1 MNKKLVKVLSA
12 ILCLSMCL
20 AMFAGC
26 SSKTETPATP
36 AATAG
41 APAPSQEADDGIL
54 GNMYLK
60 GLPIVKEQE
69 SFSMLLSFGGS
80 NDPNEMQLHKQLEEM
95 TNIKVNYTA
104 VSSAAKS
111 ERKSTVFASGEY
123 PDTMGGALLTDTEV
137 VTYGA
142 QGVFIPL
149 EDLIAQ
155 YAPNLQSILDEN
167 PDMVNKLTAPDGHIY
182 SLPMINY
189 RSVWP
194 SAETYVADQLLFNKD
209 WLAAV
214 GKEVPTTIDE
224 FYDVLVAFRDGD
236 PNGNGIKDEIPFTF
250 IHKGWGEGLKS
261 MFGMFGFVDNT
272 NHIMIEDGKVICT
285 ANTEAYKEA
294 IQFFSKLYKEGL
306 MDSECFTHDKQAYIA
321 KCAQEPTVVGSLIT
335 YAGYNEFG
343 LQRVKEEYVA
353 ALPMKGASG
362 EQLWSKEESGFWR
375 NRLVI
380 TCAAEHPEMIMRWAD
395 NLYDP
400 EISVQ
405 VTYGPYGLN
414 IEKNAEGT
422 IDMLPAPE
430 GMSTDQFLLTGTTR
444 AIPYAVIGD
453 IVDKINID
461 ESMQYKNEISKL
473 MAPFCT
479 QEYYPMVYNTAEETE
494 TLSITGTPITTFI
507 DQKQAQWISGQA
519 DINAEWE
526 GYLDQLNKMGLDQ
539 VLEVRQQ
546 AYDRYYGK

>member
-1 MNKKLVKVLSA
+1 MNRKLTKVLA
-12 ILCLSMCL
+12 GILCVCLCASMV
-20 AMFAGC
+20 FAGC
-26 SSKTETPATP
+26 SQKQKD
-36 AATAG
+36 
-41 APAPSQEADDGIL
+41 PSPNSTDTTQAQTVEGMK
-54 GNMYLK
+54 GNMYLE
-60 GLPIVKEQE
+60 GLPIVEEKE
-69 SFSMLLSFGGS
+69 SFSMLLSFSGNG
-80 NDPNEMQLHKQLEEM
+80 DPNEMELHKRLEEM
-95 TNIKVNYTA
+95 TNVHVEYEA
-104 VSSAAKS
+104 VASSAKS

-123 PDTMGGALLTDTEV
+123 PDTMAGSLLTDTEV

-149 EDLIAQ
+149 EDLIQ
-155 YAPNLQSILDEN
+155 EYAPNLQKILDEN
-167 PDMVNKLTAPDGHIY
+167 PDMVKKLTAPDGHIY

-194 SAETYVADQLLFNKD
+194 SADTYVADQLLFNRE
-209 WLAAV
+209 WLDKL
-214 GKEVPTTIDE
+214 GLEVPTTIDE
-224 FYDVLVAFRDGD
+224 FYEVLKAFRDGD
-236 PNGNGIKDEIPFTF
+236 PNGNGIQDEIPFTF

-272 NHIMIEDGKVICT
+272 NHIMIKDGKVVST
-285 ANTEAYKEA
+285 ANTEEYKEA
-294 IQFFSKLYKEGL
+294 IQFFNKLYEEGL
-306 MDSECFTHDKQAYIA
+306 IDSECFTQDKQAYIA

-343 LQRVKEEYVA
+343 LERVKEEYVA
-353 ALPMKGASG
+353 AEPMKGVNG

-380 TCAAEHPEMIMRWAD
+380 TSAAKNPEVIMRWAD

-405 VTYGPYGLN
+405 VTYGPYGIN
-414 IEKNAEGT
+414 IEKNENGT

-430 GMSTDQFLLTGTTR
+430 GMTTDQFLLTETTR
-444 AIPYAVIGD
+444 ALPYAVIGEM
-453 IVDKINID
+453 VDKINID
-461 ESMQYKNEISKL
+461 ASMQYKNEISKL

-479 QEYYPMVYNTAEETE
+479 QEVFPMVYNTAEETE
-494 TLSITGTPITTFI
+494 ILSTIESPITQYI

-519 DINAEWE
+519 DIDAEWE
-526 GYLDQLNKMGLDQ
+526 DYLKQLDKMNLDKA
-539 VLEVRQQ
+539 LEARQQ